1 MVADDQPLPVPHVTI
16 QDRQGRV
23 LSRPAST
30 QSAMAPPAPRGQA
43 PLPSL
48 APAAGSPRVPEPQGP
63 LRPIPAML
71 TGPAHATGTVSI
83 ALDGH
88 QVRLFGIQPPA
99 TSDRCT
105 LGRGGVVPCSEVTQE
120 VLAARVARSPS
131 VTCRVPSGLSESSPA
146 RVCLD
151 AGGSD
156 IAGYLVAE
164 GLALADRTGSADYVG
179 AEGIAQS
186 YSKGLWHYR

>member
-1 MVADDQPLPVPHVTI
+1 M
-16 QDRQGRV
+16 
-23 LSRPAST
+23 RPARC
-30 QSAMAPPAPRGQA
+30 P
-43 PLPSL
+43 
-48 APAAGSPRVPEPQGP
+48 
-63 LRPIPAML
+63 
-71 TGPAHATGTVSI
+71 I
-83 ALDGH
+83 ALDNH

-120 VLAARVARSPS
+120 VLAARVAPQAPS
-131 VTCRVPSGLSESSPA
+131 VTCRVPSGLSEAA
-146 RVCLD
+146 RRASCLD